1 MDVRALVYHRNNLPR
16 GTRKRSLLKRVLMN
30 YQLYLFLLPTVA
42 WYIIFCYG
50 PMYGIQIAF
59 KDFNGAF
66 GILGSPWVG
75 LKHFRNFFSSY
86 YITVLLRNTIILSL
100 YSLAASFPFPI
111 ILALM
116 LKEVKN
122 DKFRRLVQTTTY
134 APHFISTV
142 VLVGMIKLMLSP
154 RFGVVNLLLQA
165 VGFEAKNYLAISPYF
180 RHIYVWSG
188 IWQNVGWGSIIYL
201 AALSQVNPEHHEAA
215 MIDGAGRLRRIWHIN
230 IPAIIPTMSIL
241 LILRAGSVMSVGF
254 EKVFLMQ
261 NDLILDRAEVIST
274 YIYRR
279 GLLNANYSFASA
291 VGLFNNVVNFLM
303 LLIVNGI
310 TRKLS
315 ETTLF

>member
-59 KDFNGAF
+59 KDFNEAF

-122 DKFRRLVQTTTY
+122 DKFRRLVQTTTML
-134 APHFISTV
+134 PFISTV

-154 RFGVVNLLLQA
+154 RFGVVNQLLQA

>member
-154 RFGVVNLLLQA
+154 RFGVVNQLLQA

>member
-1 MDVRALVYHRNNLPR
+1 MGTNTLANHRNNYPR
-16 GTRKRSLLKRVLMN
+16 ISKRSLLTRILLN
-30 YQLYLFLLPTVA
+30 YQLYLFLLPTVV
-42 WYIIFCYG
+42 WYAIFCYG

-75 LKHFRNFFSSY
+75 LKHFRNFFGSH
-86 YITVLLRNTIILSL
+86 YIVVLLRNTIILSL

-116 LKEVKN
+116 LKEVKS

-154 RFGVVNLLLQA
+154 RFGVVNQLLQA
-165 VGFEAKNYLAISPYF
+165 VGFEAKNYLAISSYF

-279 GLLNANYSFASA
+279 GLINANYSFASA

-310 TRKLS
+310 TRKLG
-315 ETTLF
+315 ETSLF

>member
-154 RFGVVNLLLQA
+154 RFGVVNQLLQA

-188 IWQNVGWGSIIYL
+188 IWQNVGWGSMIYL